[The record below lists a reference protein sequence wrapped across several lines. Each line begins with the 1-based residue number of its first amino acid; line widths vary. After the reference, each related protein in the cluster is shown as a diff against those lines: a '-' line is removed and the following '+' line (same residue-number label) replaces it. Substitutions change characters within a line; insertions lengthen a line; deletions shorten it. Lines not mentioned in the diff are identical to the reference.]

1 MSERK
6 PHLSPRG
13 EQQRRK
19 ILELALNEARGRRR
33 RRVLRRVAVAGLF
46 AAILLPPL
54 LRLRP
59 SPPPPVAVGPVDPI
73 PTQLPAL
80 AVTRIAT
87 DPHIIERLSIPPS
100 PLSVTLLNDRE
111 LLTELATANR
121 PAGLAYVNGKAMLLY
136 R

>member
-1 MSERK
+1 
-6 PHLSPRG
+6 
-13 EQQRRK
+13 
-19 ILELALNEARGRRR
+19 
-33 RRVLRRVAVAGLF
+33 VAGLV

-54 LRLRP
+54 LWLRP
-59 SPPPPVAVGPVDPI
+59 SPPPPVAVRPVDPI
-73 PTQLPAL
+73 PTQPPAL

-87 DPHIIERLSIPPS
+87 DPHIIARLSIPPS
-100 PLSVTLLNDRE
+100 PLSVTLINDRE